1 MALQDKLKE
10 SKLSLSGAGLTEPT
24 LKTPSWGYKDPAFK
38 TGTAQNPLNPLDPIL
53 SSLHNTY
60 DVDSKPANVTIV
72 NFNKT
77 EYKSIVPAESKLDE
91 LDTNP
96 LTPKNLQVGTATS
109 VVSKLY
115 SSATGK
121 RYKDL
126 GPVGGKY

>member
-1 MALQDKLKE
+1 MALQDKLGD
-10 SKLSLSGAGLTEPT
+10 SKLSLKGAGLTEPT
-24 LKTPSWGYKDPAFK
+24 LKTPSWGYKDPKFVVDTK
-38 TGTAQNPLNPLDPIL
+38 NPLNPLDPIL

-77 EYKSIVPAESKLDE
+77 EYKSIVPKESILDE
-91 LDTNP
+91 LETSA
-96 LTPKNLQVGTATS
+96 LAPKNLQVGTATS

>member
-1 MALQDKLKE
+1 MALQDKLGD
-10 SKLSLSGAGLTEPT
+10 SKLSLKGAGITEPT
-24 LKTPSWGYKDPAFK
+24 LKTPSWGYKDPKFVIDTK
-38 TGTAQNPLNPLDPIL
+38 NPLNPLDPIL

-77 EYKSIVPAESKLDE
+77 EYKSIVPTESKLDE
-91 LDTNP
+91 LETSA
-96 LTPKNLQVGTATS
+96 LAPKNLQVGTATS

-115 SSATGK
+115 KSETGK